1 MTSDDDSGRVALTVH
16 GVAGAVDL
24 VVPLGASAADVAR
37 EYAAQAGLRVVPA
50 LGTAAGRLLDPGA
63 LLAGE
68 GVRSGALLVALDE
81 PVTPSAP
88 PAPPAPLDPAGRSGP
103 GPEPGPGSGPAPAA
117 SASQGAA
124 AWVAVAAGLALLSG
138 WGAARVDGALHQTS
152 VAVLVLAAVVGVLPL
167 GRLAAYRLA
176 AVPAFAGAAA
186 FAVAWEPAVV
196 LRPTAVGVAALV
208 AALAAAVGR
217 ALSRAQDEALR
228 VWVVAGVVVFVVTV
242 AGALV
247 GAPTPLVWGLLL
259 VLAVLAPRFVPGLA
273 VDVPDQLL
281 LDLER
286 LAVTAWSARERPAGR
301 RGRTLVAP
309 DAVAAVAASGAR
321 TVTAACAAVLVV
333 AGVAA
338 TGLLGS
344 VTAEVDVV
352 GARLMVLFAG
362 AAIVLAARSYRHRA
376 ARVLLRLAGLSCWAV
391 LGATT
396 APALQAS
403 AGMVLAVAAVVA
415 AALVVVVAVATGR
428 GWRSPWWARR
438 AEVAEGLSTAL
449 ALAALVVASGFFRS
463 LWETIPD
470 V

>member
-24 VVPLGASAADVAR
+24 VVPVGASAADVAR

-50 LGTAAGRLLDPGA
+50 LGTAAGRLLEPGA
-63 LLAGE
+63 LLARE
-68 GVRSGALLVALDE
+68 GVRNGALLVALDE
-81 PVTPSAP
+81 PVTTSAS
-88 PAPPAPLDPAGRSGP
+88 LDPAGRSGP
-103 GPEPGPGSGPAPAA
+103 VSGPVSGPAPAA

-138 WGAARVDGALHQTS
+138 WGAARADGALHQTS

-176 AVPAFAGAAA
+176 AAPAFAGAAA
-186 FAVAWEPAVV
+186 FAVAWDPAVV

-391 LGATT
+391 LGVTT

-403 AGMVLAVAAVVA
+403 AGMVLALAAVVA

>member
-24 VVPLGASAADVAR
+24 VVPVGASAADVAR

-50 LGTAAGRLLDPGA
+50 LGTAAGRLLEPGA
-63 LLAGE
+63 LLARE
-68 GVRSGALLVALDE
+68 GVRNGALLVALDE
-81 PVTPSAP
+81 PVTTSAS
-88 PAPPAPLDPAGRSGP
+88 LDPAGRSGP
-103 GPEPGPGSGPAPAA
+103 VSGPVSGPAPAA

-138 WGAARVDGALHQTS
+138 WGAARADGALHQTS

-176 AVPAFAGAAA
+176 AAPAFAGAAA
-186 FAVAWEPAVV
+186 FAVAWDPAVV
-196 LRPTAVGVAALV
+196 LRPTAVGVAALG

-362 AAIVLAARSYRHRA
+362 AAVVLAARSYRHRA

-396 APALQAS
+396 VPALQAS
-403 AGMVLAVAAVVA
+403 AGMVLALAAVVA

-449 ALAALVVASGFFRS
+449 ALAALVVASGFFRN

>member
-1 MTSDDDSGRVALTVH
+1 MTSDVDSGRVALTVH

-24 VVPLGASAADVAR
+24 VVPVGASATDVAR

-50 LGTAAGRLLDPGA
+50 LGTAAGRRLDPGS
-63 LLAGE
+63 LLTQE

-81 PVTPSAP
+81 PGATAPSF
-88 PAPPAPLDPAGRSGP
+88 DPAGP
-103 GPEPGPGSGPAPAA
+103 GPVPDPMPGPAPGA
-117 SASQGAA
+117 SSSPGAA
-124 AWVAVAAGLALLSG
+124 AWVAVAAGLAVISG
-138 WGAARVDGALHQTS
+138 WCAARVDGTLHQAS
-152 VAVLVLAAVVGVLPL
+152 VGVLVLAAVVGVLPV
-167 GRLAAYRLA
+167 GRLAAYRLVVA
-176 AVPAFAGAAA
+176 PAFAGAAA

-228 VWVVAGVVVFVVTV
+228 VWVVTGVGVFVVTV
-242 AGALV
+242 AGALA

-333 AGVAA
+333 AGSAA

-362 AAIVLAARSYRHRA
+362 AAVVLAARSYRHRG
-376 ARVLLRLAGLSCWAV
+376 ARVLLRLAGLTCWAV

-403 AGMVLAVAAVVA
+403 AGMVLALAAVVGA
-415 AALVVVVAVATGR
+415 VLVVVVAVATGR

>member
-50 LGTAAGRLLDPGA
+50 LGTAAGRCLDPGA

-88 PAPPAPLDPAGRSGP
+88 PAPLDPAGPSGP

-176 AVPAFAGAAA
+176 AAPAFAGAAA

-228 VWVVAGVVVFVVTV
+228 VWVVAGVVVFVVSV

-309 DAVAAVAASGAR
+309 DVVAAVAASGAR

-391 LGATT
+391 LAATT
-396 APALQAS
+396 APALQAR

>member
-1 MTSDDDSGRVALTVH
+1 MTSDDDSGAVALTVH
-16 GVAGAVDL
+16 GQAGVVDL

-50 LGTAAGRLLDPGA
+50 LGTSAGRLLDPGA
-63 LLAGE
+63 LLARE

-81 PVTPSAP
+81 PVSTSAS
-88 PAPPAPLDPAGRSGP
+88 LDPAGRSGP
-103 GPEPGPGSGPAPAA
+103 LSGPVSGPVSGPAPAA

-124 AWVAVAAGLALLSG
+124 ALVAVAAGLALLSG

-176 AVPAFAGAAA
+176 AAPAFAGAAA

-196 LRPTAVGVAALV
+196 LRPTAVGMAALV

-242 AGALV
+242 TGALV

-344 VTAEVDVV
+344 VTAEVDVI

-391 LGATT
+391 LAATT

-403 AGMVLAVAAVVA
+403 AGMGLAVAAVVT

>member
-1 MTSDDDSGRVALTVH
+1 MTIDDDASSRVALTVH
-16 GVAGAVDL
+16 GPAGAVDL
-24 VVPLGASAADVAR
+24 VVPLGASATDVAR

-50 LGTAAGRLLDPGA
+50 LGTAAGRRLDPDA

-81 PVTPSAP
+81 PVASPS
-88 PAPPAPLDPAGRSGP
+88 LDPAGRPGPLSDPVSGP
-103 GPEPGPGSGPAPAA
+103 VPGPVPGPVS
-117 SASQGAA
+117 SATTSPGAA

-138 WGAARVDGALHQTS
+138 WYAARVDGALHQAS
-152 VAVLVLAAVVGVLPL
+152 VGVLVLAAVVGVLPV
-167 GRLAAYRLA
+167 GRLAAYRLVVA
-176 AVPAFAGAAA
+176 PAFAGAAA
-186 FAVAWEPAVV
+186 FAVVWEPSVV
-196 LRPTAVGVAALV
+196 LRPAAVGVAALV

-228 VWVVAGVVVFVVTV
+228 VWVVTGVGVFAVTV
-242 AGALV
+242 AGALA

-259 VLAVLAPRFVPGLA
+259 LLAVLAPRFVPGLA

-309 DAVAAVAASGAR
+309 EAVAAVAASGAR

-333 AGVAA
+333 AGLAA

-344 VTAEVDVV
+344 VTADVDVV

-362 AAIVLAARSYRHRA
+362 AAVVLAARSYRHRA
-376 ARVLLRLAGLSCWAV
+376 ARALLRLAGLLCWGA
-391 LGATT
+391 LGAAT
-396 APALQAS
+396 APGLQGAT
-403 AGMVLAVAAVVA
+403 GMVLALAAVVG

>member
-24 VVPLGASAADVAR
+24 VVPVGASAADVAR

-50 LGTAAGRLLDPGA
+50 LGTAAGRLLEPGA
-63 LLAGE
+63 LLARE
-68 GVRSGALLVALDE
+68 GVRNGALLVVLDE
-81 PVTPSAP
+81 PVTTSAS
-88 PAPPAPLDPAGRSGP
+88 LDPAGRSGP
-103 GPEPGPGSGPAPAA
+103 VSGPVSGPAPAA

-176 AVPAFAGAAA
+176 AAPAFAGAAA
-186 FAVAWEPAVV
+186 FAVAWDPAVV
-196 LRPTAVGVAALV
+196 LRPTAVGVVALG

-362 AAIVLAARSYRHRA
+362 AAVVLAARSYRHRA

-396 APALQAS
+396 VPALQAS
-403 AGMVLAVAAVVA
+403 AGMVLALAAVVA

-449 ALAALVVASGFFRS
+449 ALAALVVASGFFRN